1 LVLSSGSEALGLDF
15 LVRRWWLLFLVE
27 LHGDWHGG
35 CSAAELP
42 PALCFRVAASV
53 FLFDCDESV
62 T

>member
-35 CSAAELP
+35 CSVAELP
-42 PALCFRVAASV
+42 PALCFRVAASWGD
-53 FLFDCDESV
+53 L
-62 T
+62 